1 LTTRLAATPTGP
13 STSFL
18 SRRRKPSEQPEAAVE
33 RFVALLSWMA
43 LAVALIAAF
52 LMRHEP
58 RSGNTERKFHRAG
71 RSDRAASA

>member
-1 LTTRLAATPTGP
+1 M
-13 STSFL
+13 
-18 SRRRKPSEQPEAAVE
+18 E

-58 RSGNTERKFHRAG
+58 RSGNTERKSPRWSKRPRGERLTSNALPTG
-71 RSDRAASA
+71 ETP